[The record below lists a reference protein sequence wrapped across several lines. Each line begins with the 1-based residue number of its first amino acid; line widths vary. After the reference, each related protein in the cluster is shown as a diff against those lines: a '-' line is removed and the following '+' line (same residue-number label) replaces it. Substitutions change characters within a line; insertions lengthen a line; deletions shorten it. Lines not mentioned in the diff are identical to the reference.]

1 MKPDRVCPFLF
12 ALLVLC
18 GAAHHTPA
26 QDAPRSLDIA
36 YDKPN
41 IILIMSDDMGYSDV
55 GCYGGEIPTPNLD
68 ALAMSGLRYTHFYNT
83 GRCCPTRASLLTGLY
98 AHQAG
103 VGGMTNDQGL
113 PGYRG
118 DLSFN
123 AVTIAEALKPAGY
136 STYMAGK
143 WHITSKLLQDQSKH
157 NWPRQRGFDRFYG
170 TIIGAG
176 SLFDPWTLTRD
187 NEQITPDND
196 PLYSPD
202 VYHYTDAITD
212 NASMFITDH
221 ASNAEAQGLGK
232 PFFLYMAYTAPH
244 WPLHALPEDIEKFKG
259 KFGEGYEHYRKQRF
273 AKMKKLG
280 LIKDEWQLSE
290 TVGDWSKVK
299 PERVEWEERCMEV
312 YAAMIYQ
319 MDRGIGKVVQT
330 LKDTDQYENTLI
342 LYLHDNGGCHEGM
355 GRRPRK
361 KDATPRLARE
371 PYGKDELQTKMIPL
385 HSRAGLPVEQGTHV
399 MPGPSETYHAYG
411 WNWANV
417 SNTPF
422 RFHKSMNHEGGIA
435 TPLIA
440 HWPKGITKHGEL
452 RERIGHLIDVM
463 PTFIEVA
470 GAQYPESFNGHA
482 IKPMEGSSLVASFA
496 QDEQLDRT
504 IMWEHMTSAAIRDG
518 IWKLVKTRGKSPWE
532 LYDMDKD
539 RSELNNLA
547 GKMPDKV
554 KELADKWEAEAKRTL
569 ILPRPAPRKK

>member
-1 MKPDRVCPFLF
+1 MLKHCLAF
-12 ALLVLC
+12 ALLLSTCVA
-18 GAAHHTPA
+18 GNAHA
-26 QDAPRSLDIA
+26 QDARR
-36 YDKPN
+36 PN

-68 ALAMSGLRYTHFYNT
+68 ALAMSGLRYTQFYNT

-103 VGGMTNDQGL
+103 IGRMIGDDGL

-143 WHITSKLLQDQSKH
+143 WHVSRHLTEDLPKY

-187 NEQITPDND
+187 NKQITPDND
-196 PLYSPD
+196 PLYKPE
-202 VYHYTDAITD
+202 VYHYTDAIAD

-221 ASNAEAQGLGK
+221 ANNAEAKGMDK
-232 PFFLYMAYTAPH
+232 PFFLYMAFTAPH

-259 KFGEGYEHYRKQRF
+259 KYAKGYEHYRKERF

-280 LIKDEWQLSE
+280 LIKGEWQLSE
-290 TVGDWSKVK
+290 TVGDWEKVK

-312 YAAMIYQ
+312 YAAMIDQ
-319 MDRGIGKVVQT
+319 LDRGIGQVVQT
-330 LKDTDQYENTLI
+330 LKDTGQYDNTLI

-355 GRRPRK
+355 GRQTRK
-361 KDATPRLARE
+361 NRAGLKVRE
-371 PYGKDELQTKMIPL
+371 PMGKDELQTKMIPD
-385 HSRAGLPVEQGTHV
+385 HSRAGKPVVMGPSV

-422 RFHKSMNHEGGIA
+422 RFHKSMVHEGGVA

-452 RERIGHLIDVM
+452 RHRVGHLIDIM

-470 GAQYPESFNGHA
+470 GAPYPETMNGHT
-482 IKPMEGSSLVASFA
+482 IKPMEGSSLVASFDK
-496 QDEQLDRT
+496 DEQLNRT
-504 IMWEHMTSAAIRDG
+504 LMWEHYGKAAIRDG
-518 IWKLVKTRGKSPWE
+518 KYKLVRSGMNKPWE
-532 LYDMDKD
+532 LYDMEKD
-539 RSELNNLA
+539 RSELNDLA
-547 GKMPDKV
+547 DSMPDKV
-554 KELADKWEAEAKRTL
+554 KELADKWEAEAERTL
-569 ILPRPAPRKK
+569 ILPRPESRKK

>member
-1 MKPDRVCPFLF
+1 MTIRLF
-12 ALLVLC
+12 ATLLTTLGLLAC
-18 GAAHHTPA
+18 PAIA
-26 QDAPRSLDIA
+26 QDAEHPLDA
-36 YDKPN
+36 AQDKPN

-68 ALAMSGLRYTHFYNT
+68 DLAMKGLRYTNFYNT

-103 VGGMTNDQGL
+103 IGRMTSDEKL

-123 AVTIAEALKPAGY
+123 AVTIAETLKPAGY

-143 WHITSKLLQDQSKH
+143 WHVTNKLTQDLSKH

-176 SLFDPWTLTRD
+176 SFFDPWTLTRD
-187 NEQITPDND
+187 NTQITPDND
-196 PLYSPD
+196 PLYSPE

-212 NASMFITDH
+212 NASMFINDH
-221 ASNAEAQGLGK
+221 ANNAEAQGLGK

-259 KFGEGYEHYRKQRF
+259 KFGEGYEHYRKERF
-273 AKMKKLG
+273 AKMKDLG
-280 LIKDEWQLSE
+280 LIKEGWQLSE
-290 TVGDWSKVK
+290 TVGDWSEVK
-299 PERVEWEERCMEV
+299 PELVEWEERCMEV

-330 LKDTDQYENTLI
+330 LKDTGQYENTLI

-355 GRRPRK
+355 GRRKITEREP
-361 KDATPRLARE
+361 RE
-371 PYGKDELQTKMIPL
+371 PYDKDELQQKMIPL
-385 HSRAGLPVEQGTHV
+385 HSRVGQPVIQGSGV

-422 RFHKSMNHEGGIA
+422 RFHKSMNHEGGIS

-440 HWPKGITKHGEL
+440 HWPAGITKHGEL
-452 RERIGHLIDVM
+452 RERVGHLIDIM
-463 PTFIEVA
+463 PTFIQAA
-470 GAQYPESFNGHA
+470 GATYPETLNGHA
-482 IKPMEGSSLVASFA
+482 ITPMEGKSLLPSFG
-496 QDEQLDRT
+496 QDEQVDRVL
-504 IMWEHMTSAAIRDG
+504 MWEHYGKAAIRDG
-518 IWKLVKTRGKSPWE
+518 KWKLVRVGMNKSWE
-532 LYDMDKD
+532 LYDMEKD
-539 RSELNNLA
+539 RSEVNNLA
-547 GKMPDKV
+547 EQMPDKV
-554 KELADKWEAEAKRTL
+554 EQLSAKWQSEAERTL
-569 ILPRPAPRKK
+569 ILPRPGKRR

>member
-1 MKPDRVCPFLF
+1 MTAKGFYT
-12 ALLVLC
+12 ALLVMLTLLV
-18 GAAHHTPA
+18 GPGLSHAAE
-26 QDAPRSLDIA
+26 APR
-36 YDKPN
+36 PN

-55 GCYGGEIPTPNLD
+55 GCFGGEIPTPNLD
-68 ALAMSGLRYTHFYNT
+68 GLAMNGLRYTHFYNT

-103 VGGMTNDQGL
+103 VGRMTSDDNL

-118 DLSFN
+118 DLSFS

-143 WHITSKLLQDQSKH
+143 WHVSRHLTEDKPKY

-187 NEQITPDND
+187 NQQITPDND
-196 PLYSPD
+196 PLYKPD

-212 NASMFITDH
+212 NAAMFITDH
-221 ASNAEAQGLGK
+221 ASDAEAQGLNK

-259 KFGEGYEHYRKQRF
+259 KFGKGYEHYRQQRF
-273 AKMKKLG
+273 AKMKELG
-280 LIKDEWQLSE
+280 LIKDDWQLSE
-290 TVGDWSKVK
+290 TVGDWSEVK
-299 PERVEWEERCMEV
+299 PDLVEWEERCMEV
-312 YAAMIYQ
+312 YAAMIDQ

-330 LKDTDQYENTLI
+330 LQDTGQYENTLI

-355 GRRPRK
+355 GRRPK
-361 KDATPRLARE
+361 KEKTARSARE
-371 PYGKDELQTKMIPL
+371 PYGKDELQTLMIPT
-385 HSRAGLPVEQGTHV
+385 HSRAGQPVEQGTHV

-422 RFHKSMNHEGGIA
+422 RFHKSTVHEGGIA

-452 RERIGHLIDVM
+452 RERISHLIDIM
-463 PTFIEVA
+463 PTFLEVA
-470 GAQYPESFNGHA
+470 RATYPDTVNGHNL
-482 IKPMEGSSLVASFA
+482 IPLEGSSLVASFD

-504 IMWEHMTSAAIRDG
+504 LMWEHYGKAAIRDG
-518 IWKLVKTRGKSPWE
+518 QYKLVRAGMNKPWE
-532 LYDMDKD
+532 LYDMAND
-539 RSELNNLA
+539 RSELNDLA
-547 GKMPDKV
+547 QSMAEKV
-554 KELADKWEAEAKRTL
+554 KELEAKWQAEAERTL
-569 ILPRPAPRKK
+569 ILPRPGK

>member
-1 MKPDRVCPFLF
+1 MLRHCL
-12 ALLVLC
+12 AIARLLLT
-18 GAAHHTPA
+18 GLASNAFA
-26 QDAPRSLDIA
+26 QDAPR
-36 YDKPN
+36 PN

-55 GCYGGEIPTPNLD
+55 GCFGGEIPTPNLD
-68 ALAMSGLRYTHFYNT
+68 ALAMNGLRYTQFYNT

-103 VGGMTNDQGL
+103 VGGMTNDQGQ

-118 DLSFN
+118 DLSFS

-143 WHITSKLLQDQSKH
+143 WHVSRYLTEDKPKY

-187 NEQITPDND
+187 NKQITPDND

-221 ASNAEAQGLGK
+221 ANNAEAKGLGK

-244 WPLHALPEDIEKFKG
+244 WPLHALPEDIKKFKG
-259 KFGEGYEHYRKQRF
+259 KFGEGYEHYRQQRF
-273 AKMKKLG
+273 AKMKELG
-280 LIKDEWQLSE
+280 LIKEDWELSE
-290 TVGDWSKVK
+290 TVGDWSDVK
-299 PERVEWEERCMEV
+299 PELREWEERCMEV

-330 LKDTDQYENTLI
+330 LKDTDQYENTFI
-342 LYLHDNGGCHEGM
+342 LFLHDNGGCHEGM
-355 GRRPRK
+355 GRRKVTQR
-361 KDATPRLARE
+361 DARE
-371 PYGKDELQTKMIPL
+371 PYDKDELQTKMIPD
-385 HSRAGLPVEQGTHV
+385 HSRVGQPVIQGAGV

-411 WNWANV
+411 WPWANV

-422 RFHKSMNHEGGIA
+422 RLHKSMNHEGGIA

-440 HWPKGITKHGEL
+440 HWPAGITKHGEL
-452 RERIGHLIDVM
+452 RERIGHLIDIM

-470 GAQYPESFNGHA
+470 GAPYPATHNGHA
-482 IKPMEGSSLVASFA
+482 ITPLEGSSLVASFT
-496 QDEQLDRT
+496 QDELLDRT
-504 IMWEHMTSAAIRDG
+504 LMWEHMGSAAIRDG
-518 IWKLVKTRGKSPWE
+518 KWKLVKPRGKTPWE

-539 RSELNNLA
+539 RSEVNNLA
-547 GKMPDKV
+547 ESMPEKV
-554 KELADKWEAEAKRTL
+554 KALRERWEAEAKRTL
-569 ILPRPAPRKK
+569 VLPRPGKK

>member
-1 MKPDRVCPFLF
+1 MPNRCFIVGFA
-12 ALLVLC
+12 ALLLAC
-18 GAAHHTPA
+18 LPGIAHA
-26 QDAPRSLDIA
+26 QDAPR
-36 YDKPN
+36 PN

-68 ALAMSGLRYTHFYNT
+68 ALAMKGLRYTQFYNT

-103 VGGMTNDQGL
+103 VGRMTSDDKL

-118 DLSFN
+118 DLSFS

-136 STYMAGK
+136 STYMSGK
-143 WHITSKLLQDQSKH
+143 WHVTTKLTQDKSKH

-176 SLFDPWTLTRD
+176 SFFDPWTLTRD
-187 NEQITPDND
+187 NAQITPDND
-196 PLYSPD
+196 PLYKPKA
-202 VYHYTDAITD
+202 YHYTDAISD
-212 NASMFITDH
+212 NAAMFIKDH
-221 ASNAEAQGLGK
+221 AGNAEAQGLDK

-259 KFGEGYEHYRKQRF
+259 KFGKGYEHYRKQRF
-273 AKMKKLG
+273 TKMKELG
-280 LIKDEWQLSE
+280 LIKEGWELSE

-299 PERVEWEERCMEV
+299 PELREWEERCMEV
-312 YAAMIYQ
+312 YAAMIHQ

-330 LKDTDQYENTLI
+330 LKDTGQYENTLI

-355 GRRPRK
+355 GRRK
-361 KDATPRLARE
+361 KTTRDARG
-371 PYGKDELQTKMIPL
+371 PYGKDELQTKMTPL
-385 HSRAGLPVEQGTHV
+385 HSRAGLPVRQGAGV

-422 RFHKSMNHEGGIA
+422 RFHKSRVHEGGIS

-440 HWPKGITKHGEL
+440 HWPKGITRHGEL
-452 RERIGHLIDVM
+452 RQRIGHLIDVM

-470 GAQYPESFNGHA
+470 GATYPEILNGHT
-482 IKPMEGSSLVASFA
+482 IKPIEGVSLVASFD
-496 QDEQLDRT
+496 QDEQVDRVL
-504 IMWEHMTSAAIRDG
+504 MWEHYTTAAIRDG
-518 IWKLVKTRGKSPWE
+518 KWKLVKLGGNKPWE
-532 LYDMDKD
+532 LYDMERD
-539 RSELNNLA
+539 RSEMNNLA
-547 GKMPDKV
+547 GAMPEKV
-554 KELADKWEAEAKRTL
+554 KELSAKWEAEAKRTL
-569 ILPRPAPRKK
+569 ILPRP